1 VLGFCL
7 QKVLCRQR
15 QRLFA
20 VLQPLHDL
28 AAQASR
34 FSLLIE
40 LVASA
45 QEIAAVGS
53 AALKSLRASHS
64 NGPVDRERY
73 GLSIV
78 VVEVFGWTHQAR
90 DNASDRV
97 VWEDAAADVG
107 RV

>member
-1 VLGFCL
+1 VLGFRL
-7 QKVLCRQR
+7 QKVFCPQR

-34 FSLLIE
+34 FSRLLE
-40 LVASA
+40 LVTSA
-45 QEIAAVGS
+45 RKVAAVGS
-53 AALKSLRASHS
+53 AALKSLRASHP
-64 NGPVDRERY
+64 NRPVDRERH
-73 GLSIV
+73 GLAII
-78 VVEVFGWTHQAR
+78 VVEVLGWTHQAS

-97 VWEDAAADVG
+97 VKEDATADVG